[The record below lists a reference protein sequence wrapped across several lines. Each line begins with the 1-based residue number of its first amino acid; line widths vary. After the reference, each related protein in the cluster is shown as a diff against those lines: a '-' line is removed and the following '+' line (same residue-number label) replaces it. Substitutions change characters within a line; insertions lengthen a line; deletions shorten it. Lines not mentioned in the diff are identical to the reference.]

1 MCEQQCSDT
10 EECRYDKANCEYKC
24 VLPLSNGSIDDEEY
38 SYSAGVK
45 LIASCVLT
53 ALTAAINF

>member
-24 VLPLSNGSIDDEEY
+24 VLPVSHGSIDEEEY
-38 SYSAGVK
+38 FYSTGEK
-45 LIASCVLT
+45 FTASCGLT
-53 ALTAAINF
+53 ALMAAINF